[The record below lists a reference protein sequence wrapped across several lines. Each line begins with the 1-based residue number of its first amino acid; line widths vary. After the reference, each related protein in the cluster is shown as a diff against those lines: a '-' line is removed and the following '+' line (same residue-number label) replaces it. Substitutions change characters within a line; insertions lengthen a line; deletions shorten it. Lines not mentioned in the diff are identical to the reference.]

1 MNQDRDLPMGDI
13 DHLSVDDDRRQ
24 AARKQAAQAQGGKT
38 GGGDEPPRRPR
49 QSAAPRPAAPARSG
63 GGGFWIA
70 STVILLIV
78 ALGMGAFMYRELSMV
93 RAQLDNRLSE
103 STERLGSLA
112 SQLSAADESFSQSAG
127 QVQQR
132 LDEQMNE
139 IRKLWDVANKRNKG
153 WIEENQAAIRTLQGK
168 DTEMSRTLATLRNE
182 LNTAKND
189 ASTAK
194 QQVTELRA
202 TVQQTTVARNQMQTQ
217 LDLSQ
222 ETLRQ
227 LESRV
232 AAQQK
237 TLEDVRGLL
246 PQLQALAS
254 AQGQGGGIAT
264 RLREVEAAISA
275 FDEYRRQVNARLDA
289 LQAR

>member
-1 MNQDRDLPMGDI
+1 MGDI
-13 DHLSVDDDRRQ
+13 DRLSVDDDRRQ
-24 AARKQAAQAQGGKT
+24 AARKQAVQGQGNKT
-38 GGGDEPPRRPR
+38 GGGGQGGGDEPPRRPR
-49 QSAAPRPAAPARSG
+49 QSAAPRPAAARSG

-132 LDEQMNE
+132 LDEHMNE

-182 LNTAKND
+182 LNTAKTD
-189 ASTAK
+189 AATAK
-194 QQVTELRA
+194 QQVTELR
-202 TVQQTTVARNQMQTQ
+202 TTLQQTTVARNQMQTQ

-246 PQLQALAS
+246 PQLQALAT
-254 AQGQGGGIAT
+254 AQGQGGGVAT

>member
-1 MNQDRDLPMGDI
+1 MGDI

-24 AARKQAAQAQGGKT
+24 AARKQAAQAQSGKT

-189 ASTAK
+189 AAAAK
-194 QQVTELRA
+194 QQVGELR
-202 TVQQTTVARNQMQTQ
+202 TTLQQTTVARNQMQTQ

-246 PQLQALAS
+246 PQLQALAT
-254 AQGQGGGIAT
+254 AQGQGGGVAT
-264 RLREVEAAISA
+264 RLREVEAAINA

>member
-1 MNQDRDLPMGDI
+1 MGDI

>member
-1 MNQDRDLPMGDI
+1 MGDI
-13 DHLSVDDDRRQ
+13 DRLSVDDDRRQ
-24 AARKQAAQAQGGKT
+24 AARKQPVQGQGNKT
-38 GGGDEPPRRPR
+38 SGGGQGGGDEPPRRPR
-49 QSAAPRPAAPARSG
+49 QSAAPRPAAPARSGG

-132 LDEQMNE
+132 LDEHMNE

-182 LNTAKND
+182 LNTAKAD
-189 ASTAK
+189 AAAAK
-194 QQVTELRA
+194 QQVTELR
-202 TVQQTTVARNQMQTQ
+202 TTLQQTTVARNQMQTQ

-246 PQLQALAS
+246 PQLQALAT
-254 AQGQGGGIAT
+254 AQGQGGGVAT
-264 RLREVEAAISA
+264 RLREVESAISA

>member
-1 MNQDRDLPMGDI
+1 MGDI

-24 AARKQAAQAQGGKT
+24 AARKQAAQAQSGKT

-49 QSAAPRPAAPARSG
+49 QSAAPRPAAPTRSG

-254 AQGQGGGIAT
+254 AQGQGGGVAT

>member
-1 MNQDRDLPMGDI
+1 MGDI
-13 DHLSVDDDRRQ
+13 DRLSVDDDRRQ
-24 AARKQAAQAQGGKT
+24 AARKQAVQGQGNKT
-38 GGGDEPPRRPR
+38 GGGGQGGGDEPPRRPR
-49 QSAAPRPAAPARSG
+49 QSAAPRPAAARSG

-132 LDEQMNE
+132 LDEHMNE

-182 LNTAKND
+182 LNTAKTD
-189 ASTAK
+189 AATAK
-194 QQVTELRA
+194 QLVTELR
-202 TVQQTTVARNQMQTQ
+202 TTLQQTTVARNQMQTQ

-254 AQGQGGGIAT
+254 AQGQGGGVAT

>member
-1 MNQDRDLPMGDI
+1 
-13 DHLSVDDDRRQ
+13 
-24 AARKQAAQAQGGKT
+24 
-38 GGGDEPPRRPR
+38 
-49 QSAAPRPAAPARSG
+49 
-63 GGGFWIA
+63 
-70 STVILLIV
+70 
-78 ALGMGAFMYRELSMV
+78 
-93 RAQLDNRLSE
+93 
-103 STERLGSLA
+103 
-112 SQLSAADESFSQSAG
+112 
-127 QVQQR
+127 R
-132 LDEQMNE
+132 LDEQMSE
-139 IRKLWDVANKRNKG
+139 IRKLWDVTNKRNKG

-168 DTEMSRTLATLRNE
+168 DTEMGRTLATLRNE
-182 LNTAKND
+182 LNAAKTD
-189 ASTAK
+189 AAAAK
-194 QQVTELRA
+194 QQVSELR
-202 TVQQTTVARNQMQTQ
+202 TTLQQTTVARNQMQTQ

-246 PQLQALAS
+246 PQLQSLAS

-264 RLREVEAAISA
+264 RLRDVEAAINA

>member
-1 MNQDRDLPMGDI
+1 MGDI
-13 DHLSVDDDRRQ
+13 DRLSVDDDRRQ
-24 AARKQAAQAQGGKT
+24 AARKQAVQGQGNKT
-38 GGGDEPPRRPR
+38 GGGGQGGGDEPPRRPR
-49 QSAAPRPAAPARSG
+49 QSAAPRPAAARSG

-182 LNTAKND
+182 LNTAKTD
-189 ASTAK
+189 AATAK
-194 QQVTELRA
+194 QQVTELR
-202 TVQQTTVARNQMQTQ
+202 TTLQQTTVARNQMQTQ

-232 AAQQK
+232 TAQQK

-246 PQLQALAS
+246 PQLQALAT
-254 AQGQGGGIAT
+254 AQGQGGGVAT